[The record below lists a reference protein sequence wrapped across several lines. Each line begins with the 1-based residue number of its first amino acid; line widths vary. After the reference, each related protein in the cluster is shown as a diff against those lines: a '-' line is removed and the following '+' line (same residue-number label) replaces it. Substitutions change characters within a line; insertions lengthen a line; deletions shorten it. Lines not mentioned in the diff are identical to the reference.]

1 MSPEES
7 IELHEQW
14 LRSME
19 SNQSQFAADLAS
31 FHRQMDRMRVEFGE
45 QLDRMRVEF
54 GEQLDRMRAE
64 FGEQLDRTRAAF
76 AEQDLVLLRNQGVFM
91 EALARLTTR
100 MEEEAGSLRRLEE
113 IVERYIRFSGDGGHT
128 S

>member
-31 FHRQMDRMRVEFGE
+31 FHRQM
-45 QLDRMRVEF
+45 DRMRVEF